1 MQLHPPRKGM
11 DQTWG
16 TYHRTQVLLEQWQ
29 YGALK
34 RIAEGEIVTLTQA
47 RLGHRTALL
56 VGKTPLDQ
64 KLVTLLHITPSDE
77 KASWKLFEK
86 RADKSCSFTD
96 CTSFIV
102 MRRQKVKM
110 APTFDHHFAQE
121 GFHVAPE

>member
-1 MQLHPPRKGM
+1 MNEFETSLTRIQISHK
-11 DQTWG
+11 
-16 TYHRTQVLLEQWQ
+16 LLPFVFDEV
-29 YGALK
+29 A
-34 RIAEGEIVTLTQA
+34 TLTQA
-47 RLGHRTALL
+47 RLGQRTALL
-56 VGKTPLDQ
+56 VGKTLLDP
-64 KLVTLLHITPSDE
+64 KLATLLHITPSDE